1 VRRIVKATVA
11 ALGAA
16 TVALILSTIVGHAT
30 SLSISGSKSLGS
42 SNATVAK
49 CDTDGFTVVYTI
61 SGANFSGVTIGQI
74 ASACGGASLSATINN
89 GTANSTGTGTVPA
102 GGGSLAVTFAAA
114 VPAKDSTQLDIS
126 VNGP

>member
-1 VRRIVKATVA
+1 
-11 ALGAA
+11 
-16 TVALILSTIVGHAT
+16 VGHAS

-42 SNATVAK
+42 NKATVAK

-74 ASACGGASLSATINN
+74 ASACAGATLSATVNN
-89 GTANSTGTGTVPA
+89 GTTNSTGTGTVPG
-102 GGGSLAVTFAAA
+102 GGGSVAVTFAAP